1 MKQYKVEVLT
11 FSPKLTF
18 KTDDIANRAMEGIQA
33 KLDEYARKGYTLHHS
48 TSMEYGGDLRFY
60 LYFEKDV

>member
-1 MKQYKVEVLT
+1 MKQYKVEALT
-11 FSPKLTF
+11 FSPKLSF
-18 KTDDIANRAMEGIQA
+18 TDDIVNRSMEGIQA
-33 KLDEYARKGYTLHHS
+33 KMDEYAQNGYTLHHS